1 MSDNTATTET
11 SEAKQSSW
19 VKLLVEFGPLMVFF
33 ISYKY
38 GKNIIDLLTGFG
50 FDIEPSDTNSLFVAT
65 AVFMLS
71 MTAAMLFGY
80 FKMGHISAMQKF
92 TFVIVM
98 VMGGLTLY
106 LQNEIFVK
114 MKPSLI
120 YGVFSTILLFGLWRG
135 KLYLK
140 AVMQMAFELEDD
152 VWRKLTKA
160 YILFFISLIVANE
173 FIWRNFD
180 NDTWVNFKTFGLT
193 GALFIFIIGQSLFLV
208 KYLPQDEE
216 ET

>member
-38 GKNIIDLLTGFG
+38 GKNIIDLLAGFS

-120 YGVFSTILLFGLWRG
+120 YGVFSIILLFGLWRD

-140 AVMQMAFELEDD
+140 AVMQMAFELEDH

-173 FIWRNFD
+173 LIWRNFD

-216 ET
+216 

>member
-1 MSDNTATTET
+1 MSDSTATTET
-11 SEAKQSSW
+11 SETKQSSW

-38 GKNIIDLLTGFG
+38 GKNIIDLLAGFG
-50 FDIEPSDTNSLFVAT
+50 FTIEASDTNSLFVAT
-65 AVFMLS
+65 AIFMLS

-92 TFVIVM
+92 TFLIVM

-120 YGVFSTILLFGLWRG
+120 YGVFSTILLFGLWRD

-140 AVMQMAFELEDD
+140 TVMQMAFELEDHI
-152 VWRKLTKA
+152 WRKLTKA

-193 GALFIFIIGQSLFLV
+193 GALFLFIIGQSLFLV

-216 ET
+216 

>member
-120 YGVFSTILLFGLWRG
+120 YGVFSIILLFGLWRD

-140 AVMQMAFELEDD
+140 AVMQMAFELEDH

-173 FIWRNFD
+173 LIWRNFD

-216 ET
+216 

>member
-1 MSDNTATTET
+1 MSDKNTTTET
-11 SEAKQSSW
+11 SERKQSSLAKM
-19 VKLLVEFGPLMVFF
+19 VIEFGPLLVFF

-38 GKNIIDLLTGFG
+38 GNKIIELLGNFG
-50 FDIEPSDTNSLFVAT
+50 FDIATNDTNFLFVAT

-92 TFVIVM
+92 TFLIVM

-120 YGVFSTILLFGLWRG
+120 YSLFSSILLFGLWRD

-140 AVMQMAFELEDD
+140 TVMQMAFELEDT

-160 YILFFISLIVANE
+160 YIVFFISLIVANE
-173 FIWRNFD
+173 FIWRTFD

-193 GALFIFIIGQSLFLV
+193 GALFIFVIGQSLFLV
-208 KYLPQDEE
+208 KYLPQEE
-216 ET
+216 NDM